1 MTIKTFKM
9 ASTQHS
15 VPNIPV
21 PCLISILRSPCPQQS
36 RTQSSQSPPGIG
48 PTCHQMFSAERWL
61 GVCALDILLA
71 YLKHVLAQI
80 PGEELV
86 GTMVSP
92 LFHATLITV
101 CALYARRSILLN
113 IKTLGS
119 CSHFLFWVPLIRYFI
134 FFCHNIWPQNTLMT
148 TPFAFS
154 YKSPVLCA

>member
-1 MTIKTFKM
+1 M

-15 VPNIPV
+15 VPNILV

-48 PTCHQMFSAERWL
+48 PTCHQVFSAERWR
-61 GVCALDILLA
+61 GACALDISLA
-71 YLKHVLAQI
+71 YLKHVLVQI

-134 FFCHNIWPQNTLMT
+134 FFCHNIWPQNILMT